1 MRRALFAALL
11 AAGLH
16 HPVQAELLQCSPE
29 PGRLRAQIDGFGRG
43 EALPGG
49 LDTFRAFIRAGADE
63 YEIYP
68 EHMTASSLKD
78 GVLRVEARRMLSADA
93 AAELVLE
100 GKVAADG
107 GEFEAK
113 IVFRAE
119 GRVMQGAVRCKL
131 L

>member
-11 AAGLH
+11 AACCGQ
-16 HPVQAELLQCSPE
+16 PVQAELLQCSPE

-49 LDTFRAFIRAGADE
+49 LDE

-119 GRVMQGAVRCKL
+119 DRVMQGAVRCKL